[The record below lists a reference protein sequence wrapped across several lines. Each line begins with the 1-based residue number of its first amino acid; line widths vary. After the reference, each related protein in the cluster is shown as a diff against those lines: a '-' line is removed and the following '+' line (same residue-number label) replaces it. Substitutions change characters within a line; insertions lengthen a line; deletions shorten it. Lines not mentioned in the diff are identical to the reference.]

1 MDTDY
6 WVELENTYRQR
17 IAQRQQLYRDHGA
30 DVLQALPGSE
40 LACRELM
47 EMVVLFLCARY
58 PRYFALS
65 RSDSGH
71 HGSGG
76 GGSGSDI
83 LTNRI
88 LGTTTDLDRTEP
100 LMVLLDNVPED
111 FAVTLR
117 DPETG
122 YYHFRAGVVCS
133 SLGWNLATKIGQRLD
148 EIHKIVPDYKEKMAF
163 SMDR

>member
-6 WVELENTYRQR
+6 WLELESTYRER

-30 DVLQALPGSE
+30 AVLQALPGSE

-47 EMVVLFLCARY
+47 EMAVQFLCARY
-58 PRYFALS
+58 PRYFSLLS
-65 RSDSGH
+65 RSDDG
-71 HGSGG
+71 GG
-76 GGSGSDI
+76 GGSGGGNI

-88 LGTTTDLDRTEP
+88 LGTTTDLEHTEP
-100 LMVLLDNVPED
+100 LRVLLDNVPED